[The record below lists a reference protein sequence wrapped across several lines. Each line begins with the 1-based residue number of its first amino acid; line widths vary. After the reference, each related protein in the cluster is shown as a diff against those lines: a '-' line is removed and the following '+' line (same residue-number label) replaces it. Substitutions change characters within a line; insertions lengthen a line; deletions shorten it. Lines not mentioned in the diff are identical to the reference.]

1 MDLVKSVTNSA
12 SVQRI
17 WALVKFSKINVCFAK
32 NVNTYAL
39 FLVKLIKKLGI
50 FLVYNPKS
58 ATFFSKNSA
67 KQGSKASFSID
78 SLPLLNRASD
88 LEMKYATSE
97 ATH

>member
-1 MDLVKSVTNSA
+1 M
-12 SVQRI
+12 
-17 WALVKFSKINVCFAK
+17 FAK
-32 NVNTYAL
+32 NVKTHAL
-39 FLVKLIKKLGI
+39 FQVKLIKKLGI
-50 FLVYNPKS
+50 FLVYNPKTG
-58 ATFFSKNSA
+58 TFFSKNSA